1 MITDQRG
8 LCYDYTKYKLQYT
21 SHDCLY
27 SREWQ
32 QASKPPCMAAGCV
45 IDVHEDRVEQE
56 LELIMNLETILPDK
70 HLIAQLEGMIAS
82 LRTKP
87 SNSALQ

>member
-1 MITDQRG
+1 
-8 LCYDYTKYKLQYT
+8 
-21 SHDCLY
+21 
-27 SREWQ
+27 
-32 QASKPPCMAAGCV
+32 MAAGCV

-70 HLIAQLEGMIAS
+70 HLIAKLEGMIAS

>member
-1 MITDQRG
+1 
-8 LCYDYTKYKLQYT
+8 
-21 SHDCLY
+21 
-27 SREWQ
+27 
-32 QASKPPCMAAGCV
+32 MAAGCV

-56 LELIMNLETILPDK
+56 LELIMNLETVLPDE
-70 HLIAQLEGMIAS
+70 HLIAQLVGMIAS